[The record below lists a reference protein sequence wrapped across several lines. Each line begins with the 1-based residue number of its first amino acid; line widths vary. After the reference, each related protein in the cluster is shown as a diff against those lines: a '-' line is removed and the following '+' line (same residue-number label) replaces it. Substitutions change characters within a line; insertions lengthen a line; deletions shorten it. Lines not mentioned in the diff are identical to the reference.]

1 MKKYW
6 QLLLIAVVIIA
17 TISVH
22 YIQVAKASGQ
32 SYKLLFEK
40 ISGDDKYIDSLMMEG
55 YFDTINSYMPANIT
69 KDETTLLP
77 NTFLRNTTYTHSKLI
92 DQHKAF
98 MRGKGSSAYNY
109 YEDDTRLIYVDE
121 PDEVWK
127 LNIRPNPRHRNGL
140 CSRGR

>member
-77 NTFLRNTTYTHSKLI
+77 ITY
-92 DQHKAF
+92 
-98 MRGKGSSAYNY
+98 
-109 YEDDTRLIYVDE
+109 
-121 PDEVWK
+121 
-127 LNIRPNPRHRNGL
+127 
-140 CSRGR
+140 